1 MNKKLGTILIIIVVI
16 VLFVIALITGKK
28 GKGIDTLENNDVQET
43 INQDLDAEIT
53 VMVEESAPT
62 GVAKPKSQTT
72 KPSTTTV
79 TTTTTIAATPPVE
92 PVQPV
97 ATDNEFTLADVA
109 KHSGE
114 ADCYSAI
121 DGVVYDLTAWIN
133 KHPGGDRNILR
144 ICGIDGTQAYNSQH
158 GNSSRTAN
166 ILAGFEVGVLIN

>member
-1 MNKKLGTILIIIVVI
+1 MNKKLSIILIVAVVI
-16 VLFVIALITGKK
+16 ALFVIALIAGKK
-28 GKGIDTLENNDVQET
+28 GEEIDVLENTDAQET
-43 INQDLDAEIT
+43 INQDLDTETT
-53 VMVEESAPT
+53 VTVEEPISTAVVTP
-62 GVAKPKSQTT
+62 KPQTT
-72 KPSTTTV
+72 KPA
-79 TTTTTIAATPPVE
+79 TTTTTVATPPVE

-97 ATDNEFTLADVA
+97 AVDNEFTLADVA

-121 DGVVYDLTAWIN
+121 DGVVYNLTAWIN